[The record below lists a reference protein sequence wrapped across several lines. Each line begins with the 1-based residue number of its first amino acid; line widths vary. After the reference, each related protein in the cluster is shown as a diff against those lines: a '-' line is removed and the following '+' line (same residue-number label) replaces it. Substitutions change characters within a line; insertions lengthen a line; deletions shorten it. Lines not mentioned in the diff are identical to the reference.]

1 MLYLQTR
8 PNPKEETRA
17 STKRSACYW
26 IRNSTHPDNHVRTSP
41 EPFSRSKNID
51 SWGRGCSLR
60 QESYTSDYSPTDTL
74 YQRAAE
80 LWVSPCFS
88 CMASFIWHT
97 SAQTT
102 SSGEDTHFAL
112 PLQDQGE
119 HSGGKDTNHEFRRR
133 FHEEVCEV
141 RQTVTRTR
149 QTTNNLK
156 SCKQKIIV
164 HFSSVCLFCH
174 CWCCC
179 WDKMCPLQEIITT
192 LVK

>member
-26 IRNSTHPDNHVRTSP
+26 IRNSTHPDNHLRTSP

-51 SWGRGCSLR
+51 SWGRGCLLR

-88 CMASFIWHT
+88 CMASFIWLHLST
-97 SAQTT
+97 NYFIRWRHSFHSSAAR
-102 SSGEDTHFAL
+102 SGRTFRWQRHKPRVQKTF
-112 PLQDQGE
+112 
-119 HSGGKDTNHEFRRR
+119 SWGGMWSETDRDKNKTN
-133 FHEEVCEV
+133 
-141 RQTVTRTR
+141 
-149 QTTNNLK
+149 
-156 SCKQKIIV
+156 
-164 HFSSVCLFCH
+164 
-174 CWCCC
+174 
-179 WDKMCPLQEIITT
+179 DK
-192 LVK
+192 